1 MRHRR
6 LESPAIS
13 RSPRSYLLLG
23 LTIALFWAGSLPAR
37 AQSEPDPHAPHHPAA
52 PSSGNPPTQPSAG
65 PQPSTPAPS
74 PPSGGMMG
82 MMGEMMERPSR
93 QLFPELMNVPT
104 LTPEE
109 HRRVEALARARID
122 AGNEIL
128 SKAQVDFQRAM
139 LEDDAAAMSR
149 AAVRQRAGLA
159 LIDSGA
165 AVLRA
170 LADGKP
176 PQQIALAWFRNQ
188 LSLTPAAPTST
199 DRGVSIGS
207 FQVSWFHFITMIALV
222 LFAVAMAVLGLAQRR
237 RAAALINRLT
247 SSAPVAFAGHPVVP
261 GAPGSPGSPPRQPPA
276 QAAPAPRTDRNATAP
291 ESDALPARVAVKKS
305 WSGQLRVSAIYRE
318 TPHVK
323 TFRLVDP
330 SGGPIPFTYSPGQ
343 FLTFSADIDG
353 KKVRRSYSIAS
364 PPTRVAYA
372 EITVKREEN
381 GTFSD
386 YLHDRLVVG
395 DLLEASGPAGI
406 FTFDGGGAESVVLIA
421 GGVGITPLMCVVRYL
436 TDLTWPGD
444 IYLLFAGRSTED
456 FIFQEE
462 IEYLQRRCPNL
473 HVAATMMNR
482 AEGTAWLGFEGQL
495 TKQIIAQAVPEIT
508 RRQIHLCGPPA
519 MMDAVRTMLSDL
531 GVPQSRIKTEAFGP
545 AIGALPP
552 PAPQTPQPPPGHVAA
567 VLRELEAV
575 APGLASTTSTSM
587 GPATALVRFA
597 RSDRTAPLPPDR
609 TVLEVAESVGVPID
623 YSCRVGTC
631 GICKVRL
638 LEGKVGMEVEDA
650 LTAEDKAAGIILAC
664 QARSVGN
671 LTIDA

>member
-1 MRHRR
+1 
-6 LESPAIS
+6 
-13 RSPRSYLLLG
+13 
-23 LTIALFWAGSLPAR
+23 
-37 AQSEPDPHAPHHPAA
+37 
-52 PSSGNPPTQPSAG
+52 
-65 PQPSTPAPS
+65 
-74 PPSGGMMG
+74 MG
-82 MMGEMMERPSR
+82 MMGEMMGRPGR

-109 HRRVEALARARID
+109 HQRIEAEARARID
-122 AGNEIL
+122 TGNAIL
-128 SKAQVDFQRAM
+128 SEAQGDFQRAM
-139 LEDDAAAMSR
+139 LEHDAAAMSR
-149 AAVRQRAGLA
+149 AAVRQREGLA
-159 LIDSGA
+159 LMDSGA

-176 PQQIALAWFRNQ
+176 PQKIALAWFRNQ
-188 LSLTPAAPTST
+188 LSLTPAAQTST
-199 DRGVSIGS
+199 DREVSIGP
-207 FQVSWFHFITMIALV
+207 FQVSWLHLITMIVLV
-222 LFAVAMAVLGLAQRR
+222 FFAVAMAVLSLAQRR
-237 RAAALINRLT
+237 RAAALIDRLT
-247 SSAPVAFAGHPVVP
+247 SSAPLAFAGPPVVS
-261 GAPGSPGSPPRQPPA
+261 GATDSHGSRPPQPPT
-276 QAAPAPRTDRNATAP
+276 QVTPAPRADRSAAAP
-291 ESDALPARVAVKKS
+291 ESSSFPTRTALRKS

-323 TFRLVDP
+323 TFRLDDP

-364 PPTRVAYA
+364 PPTRVAYV

-386 YLHDRLVVG
+386 YLHGRLVVG
-395 DLLEASGPAGI
+395 DLLEVSGPAGV

-482 AEGTAWLGFEGQL
+482 AQGTAWLGFQGQL
-495 TKQIIAQAVPEIT
+495 TKEVIAQAVPEIA

-519 MMDAVRTMLSDL
+519 MMDAVRTMLADL

-552 PAPQTPQPPPGHVAA
+552 QASQAPQPPPRRLTAA
-567 VLRELEAV
+567 LRELEAA
-575 APGLASTTSTSM
+575 APGLASATDAAK

-609 TVLEVAESVGVPID
+609 TVLQVAESVGVPID

-631 GICKVRL
+631 GICKIRL
-638 LEGKVGMEVEDA
+638 LEGKVEMEVEDA
-650 LTAEDKAAGIILAC
+650 LTAEDKASGIILAC
-664 QARSVGN
+664 QAKSVGN
-671 LTIDA
+671 LAIDA